1 MWTEMLDNKGQIDC
15 IYLDFQKA
23 FDSVPHKRLL
33 SKLKAT
39 GINGNLLGWISNF
52 LTDRTQQVTVNGALS
67 QLIEV
72 LSGVPQGSVL
82 GPLLFLIFINDLP
95 SCVQS
100 DAYLF
105 ADDTKVF
112 RQIHCKNDQ
121 VALQRDMT
129 TLSVWCEDWL
139 LKFNSKKCK
148 TVTFGKQLLFDKAY
162 YVTDESGVKHEI
174 LKDTY
179 EKDIGVTM
187 DKDLNFSLHIGEK
200 VKTANQ
206 IMGIIRRCFQ
216 YLTEEMFL
224 TLYTTLVR
232 PHLEYAVSVWC
243 PYKMKDI
250 DLIESVQRRATR
262 QVKSLKHLSY
272 EDRLKKLNLF
282 SMSFRRLRGDMIETF
297 KILNGKYDENA
308 APTLHL
314 SHNTRTRGNM
324 QKLEIQKSKSNVR
337 KNFFTV
343 RVGKYWNSLPNS
355 VINCDKVDNFKTNLD
370 RFWNDHPLKFDYR
383 YCS

>member
-139 LKFNSKKCK
+139 LKFNK
-148 TVTFGKQLLFDKAY
+148 TVQN
-162 YVTDESGVKHEI
+162 S
-174 LKDTY
+174 
-179 EKDIGVTM
+179 
-187 DKDLNFSLHIGEK
+187 
-200 VKTANQ
+200 
-206 IMGIIRRCFQ
+206 
-216 YLTEEMFL
+216 YLWE
-224 TLYTTLVR
+224 TTT
-232 PHLEYAVSVWC
+232 
-243 PYKMKDI
+243 I
-250 DLIESVQRRATR
+250 
-262 QVKSLKHLSY
+262 
-272 EDRLKKLNLF
+272 
-282 SMSFRRLRGDMIETF
+282 
-297 KILNGKYDENA
+297 
-308 APTLHL
+308 
-314 SHNTRTRGNM
+314 
-324 QKLEIQKSKSNVR
+324 
-337 KNFFTV
+337 
-343 RVGKYWNSLPNS
+343 
-355 VINCDKVDNFKTNLD
+355 
-370 RFWNDHPLKFDYR
+370 
-383 YCS
+383 